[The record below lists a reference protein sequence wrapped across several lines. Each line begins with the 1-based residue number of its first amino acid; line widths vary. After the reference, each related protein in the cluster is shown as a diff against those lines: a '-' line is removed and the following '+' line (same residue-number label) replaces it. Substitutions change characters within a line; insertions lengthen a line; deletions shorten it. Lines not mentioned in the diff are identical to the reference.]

1 MALDVWIMTVFTA
14 AIGLAAMWAA
24 VFNVEPV
31 FASRKIAFVERRIGR
46 LSARVMVGGIGLA
59 LVALAVSFIVLPP
72 G

>member
-14 AIGLAAMWAA
+14 AIGIAAMWAA
-24 VFNVEPV
+24 VFNVEPI

-46 LSARVMVGGIGLA
+46 PSARILVGSVGLA